1 MIQNSVVGIGVRVFC
16 LDAVF
21 DAIAPPITVAKQ
33 LATPTAFSCL
43 KGVNRDGF
51 NASDSTKTVH
61 NKYGFNN

>member
-21 DAIAPPITVAKQ
+21 DAIATPIIVAKQ
-33 LATPTAFSCL
+33 LVTPTPFSYH
-43 KGVNRDGF
+43 KDVNRNDF
-51 NASDSTKTVH
+51 NASNSTKTAH